1 MKRVSLK
8 KNRLCLIL
16 LLLMSGHMAQSVL
29 AAEDFALLDQHGSF
43 HQLSR
48 YLDRK
53 ALVVLVH
60 SNESR
65 DAGRALSGFEALRER
80 YQQQGI
86 VFLLLNAVDEAAAIV
101 QRFPDPAADP
111 RVMIDDAQLVS
122 RTLGVSSLAEVLVL
136 DPDSYRMVYQGA
148 LDSSFINP
156 SPAAPTRSYV
166 EEVLEAV
173 LAGREPSADY
183 PEFQGEAL
191 AYRYQQ
197 AIGDRTISYQ
207 DEIVPILRR
216 HCTRCHVENG
226 LAPWAMSSYIMIL
239 GWSPMM
245 RETLITR
252 RMPPGQID
260 ERIGDWT
267 QSHRLS
273 DEELALLIEWID
285 RGAPRQGDADPLAAT
300 GASEEEWPAGTPDLI
315 VEVPPET
322 VPATGIVDFLLKT
335 VDPGLTEDKWL
346 SGVAYSAGDKSV
358 LHSLLVYAVDKK
370 AQISEPEDLIS
381 ASNASFIS
389 VYVPGNPID
398 MFAGDS
404 GFLLKAG
411 QNLSFKIRYLSSG
424 RETVDASRIG
434 LYFRDTPP
442 DMTLSSIALGSES
455 LAIPANRNNH
465 QELATSAVLEQDV
478 WVESFS
484 PHAHNRGKSMTVSA
498 LYPDGRQ
505 ELLINVANYNYNW
518 QLAYTLRQRKLL
530 PAGSRLQAI
539 TVYDNSI
546 ANPFNPNPEQTVSWG
561 VSSWDEM
568 FVHFVRIARMRL
580 Q

>member
-1 MKRVSLK
+1 MKCVSLR
-8 KNRLCLIL
+8 NNPLCL
-16 LLLMSGHMAQSVL
+16 LLLLLLSQLTHTAL
-29 AAEDFALLDQHGSF
+29 ANEDFALLDQHGSF

-48 YLDRK
+48 YLDKK
-53 ALVVLVH
+53 ALVLLVY
-60 SNESR
+60 SNASPAAE
-65 DAGRALSGFEALRER
+65 RALSGFDSLRTR
-80 YQQQGI
+80 YQEQDI
-86 VFLLLNAVDEAAAIV
+86 VFLLLNAVDEPVAIK
-101 QRFPDPAADP
+101 QKFPDPAVDP
-111 RVMIDDAQLVS
+111 RVLIDDAQIVA

-136 DPDSYRMVYQGA
+136 DPDSYRISYQGA
-148 LDSSFINP
+148 LDSSFLNP
-156 SPAAPTRSYV
+156 SAAGPVQPYV

-173 LAGREPSADY
+173 LAGNELPADY
-183 PEFQGEAL
+183 PAFQGEPL
-191 AYRYQQ
+191 VYRYQQ
-197 AIGDRTISYQ
+197 AIGEREISYQ

-216 HCTRCHVENG
+216 HCTRCHVEEG
-226 LAPWAMSSYIMIL
+226 LAPWAMSSYIMVL

-273 DEELALLIEWID
+273 DEELAVLIEWID
-285 RGAPRQGDADPLAAT
+285 RGAPRQGEDDPLAAT
-300 GASEEEWPAGTPDLI
+300 MPADEEWPAGEPDLI

-322 VPATGIVDFLLKT
+322 VPATGIVDYLLKT
-335 VDPGLTEDKWL
+335 VELDLPADKWL

-358 LHSLLVYAVDKK
+358 LHSLLVYAVDKN
-370 AQISEPEDLIS
+370 AQISAPEDLIS
-381 ASNASFIS
+381 ARNADFIS
-389 VYVPGNPID
+389 VFVPGNPID
-398 MFAGDS
+398 RFAEDS
-404 GFLLKAG
+404 GFLLQAD

-424 RETVDASRIG
+424 RETVDASRVG
-434 LYFRDTPP
+434 LYFRDTAPK
-442 DMTLSSIALGSES
+442 MALSSIALGAES
-455 LAIPANRNNH
+455 LSIPANRNNH
-465 QELATSAVLEQDV
+465 EEVASSEVLEQDT

-530 PAGSRLQAI
+530 PAGTRLQAV

-546 ANPFNPNPEQTVSWG
+546 ANPFNPDPEQAVNWG
-561 VSSWDEM
+561 VTTWDEM
-568 FVHFVRIARMRL
+568 FVHFVRIARERL